1 MNWQIRFDAMYSMR
15 KKALKEEDEL
25 RKRLKEVDHEIKGLT
40 YAINRLGTALRKQKC
55 ARNKEVNNGI

>member
-1 MNWQIRFDAMYSMR
+1 MYSMR

-55 ARNKEVNNGI
+55 ARNKDVNNGI